1 MYKIDGYDKD
11 NDVYIN
17 YWNGPD
23 LEIAKEIAST
33 LYKIAKRDEL
43 IRYASDGSKEPIDW
57 ILISNDKDEIV
68 YILKMIKR

>member
-1 MYKIDGYDKD
+1 MYKVEGYDKD

-23 LEIAKEIAST
+23 LRMAKEIALT

-43 IRYASDGSKEPIDW
+43 IRCTSDVNKEPIDW
-57 ILISNDKDEIV
+57 ILISNDKNEIV
-68 YILKMIKR
+68 YIPKMIKR